1 MDLVF
6 RLFIRLSHI
15 LLVSNCC
22 SYGFEENVSP
32 PSRSEVPPSA
42 SKEEFEEISLEE

>member
-22 SYGFEENVSP
+22 SYGFEESVSP
-32 PSRSEVPPSA
+32 PSRVEVPS
-42 SKEEFEEISLEE
+42 SDDDEEALS